1 MIKNRIVL
9 FAIGTTLLVLGVIN
23 LVLLT
28 YAYRDFGISLFLM
41 FLFALVLY
49 PYGIYLMIRNKPSF
63 KEESKVGDDKEDM
76 KKMREMYESD

>member
-1 MIKNRIVL
+1 VIKF
-9 FAIGTTLLVLGVIN
+9 FAGL
-23 LVLLT
+23 LLT
-28 YAYRDFGISLFLM
+28 IIGVFILIILTFAYRDFGISLFLM

-63 KEESKVGDDKEDM
+63 KEECKVGDDKEDM

>member
-1 MIKNRIVL
+1 MKNKKVL

-23 LVLLT
+23 LLLLT
-28 YAYRDFGISLFLM
+28 YGFRDFSLQLTLM
-41 FLFALVLY
+41 FLVALVGY